1 MLVNRSHFHCFW
13 RQLLT
18 MIHWRKQRLVKRCV
32 LRRRAWSQSGRVM
45 YASPVH
51 LIHAEAHEKQ
61 CKGANWG
68 KSNFHRPET
77 NSHVCVVVCSKS
89 LPIRKIS
96 LQSIWRSLSGNCVK
110 RFYDMNN
117 FMRKRQK
124 LKMNFSKND
133 TKDNDI
139 PQYPTY
145 VTLKMQCGIAFL
157 VKFIIW
163 SIIEK
168 DCDSNIWVLS

>member
-1 MLVNRSHFHCFW
+1 
-13 RQLLT
+13 
-18 MIHWRKQRLVKRCV
+18 
-32 LRRRAWSQSGRVM
+32 
-45 YASPVH
+45 
-51 LIHAEAHEKQ
+51 
-61 CKGANWG
+61 
-68 KSNFHRPET
+68 
-77 NSHVCVVVCSKS
+77 
-89 LPIRKIS
+89 
-96 LQSIWRSLSGNCVK
+96 
-110 RFYDMNN
+110 MNN
-117 FMRKRQK
+117 FMRMPQK
-124 LKMNFSKND
+124 LKMKFSKND